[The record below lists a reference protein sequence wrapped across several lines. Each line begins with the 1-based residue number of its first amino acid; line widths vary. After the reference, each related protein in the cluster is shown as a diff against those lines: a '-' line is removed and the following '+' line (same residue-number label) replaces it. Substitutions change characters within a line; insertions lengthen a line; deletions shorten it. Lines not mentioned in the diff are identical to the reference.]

1 MTMNSHIT
9 SALYE
14 ISPIRPKGA
23 AKCVLLSRYCKM
35 ENDLTIAEK
44 LTDSPLSLF
53 RREPP
58 TEKNRHMSEYKHSL
72 TFRVRC
78 HVVIVTILVH
88 RLQISPILHNYRAPR
103 AIPPSYIRVRVVM
116 WECGEGQAY
125 TQTDTQTAV
134 TTEAYIT
141 RRLRLTRKVIRKT
154 TKNKDWL
161 AQKIR
166 CS

>member
-1 MTMNSHIT
+1 
-9 SALYE
+9 
-14 ISPIRPKGA
+14 
-23 AKCVLLSRYCKM
+23 
-35 ENDLTIAEK
+35 
-44 LTDSPLSLF
+44 
-53 RREPP
+53 
-58 TEKNRHMSEYKHSL
+58 
-72 TFRVRC
+72 
-78 HVVIVTILVH
+78 
-88 RLQISPILHNYRAPR
+88 
-103 AIPPSYIRVRVVM
+103 M